1 MSVSTTSMPGGAS
14 SGDDTLS
21 AGGPAPAVTG
31 GRAAPA
37 WVWSA
42 LLVVAAVWLA
52 FCWTV
57 LRVEPSDM
65 SRWAGAA
72 VLFGAV
78 CEALRAVSGGRMW
91 WLNAGMAALFAAT
104 GMVIMWDRD
113 GSLTTPAALVGWYLL
128 VRGAVD
134 IVTAV
139 VSRANDATW
148 GLPAAAG
155 VLEVALGFWAS
166 SSFARTAGALVLMV
180 GALALARGIA
190 DLTTSL
196 GLRSAMASTGT
207 DRVSRTGQAGA
218 RGYVAGMADF
228 AAATATGARPGRAR
242 HRATGTA
249 VTSAAAARKSE
260 RPSTMADADA
270 PVGAESAA
278 DLDSMLALAGV
289 SGAAV
294 GSTLQAGGMSGT
306 GSPAANMSP
315 VAGAGMPGGAA
326 APSDG
331 AANTSGSGVGT
342 PMSTSGVGAWNGTS
356 NGVSAQAI
364 SLAAVGSSSTG
375 NGGRPT
381 DRTAMPSV
389 MTMGDAAGVAGTGR
403 TGGPASAV
411 GTARSG
417 ALVTAEPARPATMVT
432 APDVV
437 PGADA
442 GATGDRRIPAGPP
455 AGMSIKGAPANAA
468 VQGTQADTV
477 RISPAAAAGT
487 SAGIAA
493 SGRDGAPE
501 TAGQGPDRVPGDG
514 PERGAEQGADRS
526 ADQGAGRGP
535 DRGPDRPLGRR
546 RAI

>member
-14 SGDDTLS
+14 SGDDTMS

-78 CEALRAVSGGRMW
+78 SEALRAISGGRMW

-104 GMVIMWDRD
+104 GTVIMMDHD

-134 IVTAV
+134 IVTAA
-139 VSRANDATW
+139 VSRASDATW
-148 GLPAAAG
+148 GLPAAIG

-166 SSFARTAGALVLMV
+166 SSFARTADALVMVV
-180 GALALARGIA
+180 GAVALARGIA

-196 GLRSAMASTGT
+196 SLRSSTSSLGT
-207 DRVSRTGQAGA
+207 APAARTVQAAGA

-228 AAATATGARPGRAR
+228 AAAAAAGARSGRAR

-249 VTSAAAARKSE
+249 ITSATAASKPE
-260 RPSTMADADA
+260 RTGASPDADA
-270 PVGAESAA
+270 PVGAEPAA
-278 DLDSMLALAGV
+278 DLDAMLALAGV

-294 GSTLQAGGMSGT
+294 GSTMQAGGMSG
-306 GSPAANMSP
+306 SDP
-315 VAGAGMPGGAA
+315 VAATTPSASGAGA
-326 APSDG
+326 S
-331 AANTSGSGVGT
+331 
-342 PMSTSGVGAWNGTS
+342 NGTWK
-356 NGVSAQAI
+356 GASAQGI
-364 SLAAVGSSSTG
+364 DLAPLGSSANS
-375 NGGRPT
+375 NGGRP
-381 DRTAMPSV
+381 DARTAMTGA
-389 MTMGDAAGVAGTGR
+389 MTMGGMAAAAGTGG
-403 TGGPASAV
+403 TGGPASAA
-411 GTARSG
+411 ARPG
-417 ALVTAEPARPATMVT
+417 APAAAEPARTATMFT

-437 PGADA
+437 PGGDA
-442 GATGDRRIPAGPP
+442 AATADRRIPAGPP
-455 AGMSIKGAPANAA
+455 AGMSIKGGAANAA
-468 VQGTQADTV
+468 VQGTQTDTV
-477 RISPAAAAGT
+477 RISPAAAAGVP
-487 SAGIAA
+487 APVAA
-493 SGRDGAPE
+493 SDRGGVPAGSNGTAAPQAAGRAANQGSDRGPGGGPGRAADQGSDGS
-501 TAGQGPDRVPGDG
+501 
-514 PERGAEQGADRS
+514 AEQGADR
-526 ADQGAGRGP
+526 GP
-535 DRGPDRPLGRR
+535 DRGADRPLGRR